1 MEYIRRT
8 NFPFTL
14 QQYKEDFG
22 KPFSKIDLYLC
33 KTYAYDIMKREIA
46 TIDNELRQSLDMFTQ
61 LFSLEMTL
69 FWQKTSLKI
78 KKDYNKH
85 IYIYRLYIHI

>member
-1 MEYIRRT
+1 MEYIPRT

-33 KTYAYDIMKREIA
+33 KTCMWYHETRNSYYRQWIE
-46 TIDNELRQSLDMFTQ
+46 TILGHVYTAIFAGNDTILAENITQ
-61 LFSLEMTL
+61 D
-69 FWQKTSLKI
+69 
-78 KKDYNKH
+78 KKG
-85 IYIYRLYIHI
+85 L